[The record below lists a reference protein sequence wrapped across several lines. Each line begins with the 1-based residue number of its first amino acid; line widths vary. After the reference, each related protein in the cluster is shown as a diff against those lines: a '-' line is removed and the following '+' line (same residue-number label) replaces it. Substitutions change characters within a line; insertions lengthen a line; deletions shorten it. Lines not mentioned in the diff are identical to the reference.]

1 MGYLTQQGPAAKGQG
16 SKASPR
22 FKSAF
27 PSPPPD
33 VLVTIKEMKPNYSS
47 MCKHAIT
54 DECVWTF
61 SHYNINKCVHVY
73 AYVINTYTHLHLAHI
88 KLDEETFAL
97 QIFKI

>member
-27 PSPPPD
+27 PSPPLD

-47 MCKHAIT
+47 
-54 DECVWTF
+54 V
-61 SHYNINKCVHVY
+61 
-73 AYVINTYTHLHLAHI
+73 
-88 KLDEETFAL
+88 
-97 QIFKI
+97 